1 MPGDTEH
8 TKGVSNAHLNVL
20 EEKGFIDCYGCD
32 FNLIVGDFNVDFYR
46 GGSLWDLLLDCP
58 I

>member
-8 TKGVSNAHLNVL
+8 TQGVSNADLNIL
-20 EEKGFIDCYGCD
+20 EEKGFIDCYGC
-32 FNLIVGDFNVDFYR
+32 DFNVDFYR